1 MAIQKRALL
10 LSTISLVILFS
21 FSNAS
26 KSTLKLSSEIYKRK
40 TIPYKYKNDS
50 LIENLILRPP
60 VFRYVR
66 FKGDNISYVT
76 YKKSKFSKFPKWIN
90 SFNNLKAIDLIGN
103 NNFNYPIEL
112 NKIQNKSN
120 IEYLAISPKK
130 LDSTLVHHIIQF
142 SNLKHLYIKKES
154 TSNDN
159 LALSKLKD
167 NQNNCVIDISIFA
180 DYGDSY
186 FSEKK

>member
-1 MAIQKRALL
+1 MIIQKLFLL

-26 KSTLKLSSEIYKRK
+26 KSTLKLSREIYIRK
-40 TIPYKYKNDS
+40 TIPNKYKNDS

-66 FKGDNISYVT
+66 FKGDNIA

-103 NNFNYPIEL
+103 NNFNYPFFKTNQTSSIL
-112 NKIQNKSN
+112 L
-120 IEYLAISPKK
+120 YL
-130 LDSTLVHHIIQF
+130 
-142 SNLKHLYIKKES
+142 LK
-154 TSNDN
+154 N
-159 LALSKLKD
+159 
-167 NQNNCVIDISIFA
+167 
-180 DYGDSY
+180 
-186 FSEKK
+186 